1 MSTSEELKSQ
11 IKKASSQAV
20 KAKMDL
26 HDLSEELPLGWEK
39 IEEIARAATDAY
51 RHLAELKAALA
62 DSAPLI
68 QD

>member
-1 MSTSEELKSQ
+1 MTTSEDLKTQ

-26 HDLSEELPLGWEK
+26 YDLSEELPLGWER